1 LFFVVREQ
9 RTASERAGL
18 AGNLR
23 AEIIQVHTEPGE
35 FHFLVRGRPVEGNGS
50 PLTVGPVDRRII
62 LSPSTAKGLVR
73 LLEAALRDYETAHRP
88 ESAPDQST
96 VEGGR
101 EPGQTGRRS
110 ILESVRGEEARRL
123 IQSLD
128 GLGVH
133 YGFEQSFKV
142 LPGLILG
149 NRFLAGF
156 NRDSVRQGLDE
167 KMAVICRKLGMPE
180 SQMGEFIRG
189 FPEANIL
196 LFGYEQGEKESVYK
210 AYLEF
215 GREFERISRENPSN
229 RSPFLIHRGF
239 KWDIAD
245 KARHTTANYMCYPH
259 RSVEELLGRLSDV
272 FYSGTP
278 GMPFDIVRGL
288 VELASA
294 RMRPD
299 EFLYLEVAE
308 EGNARLSFD
317 VNMYRANLRVSEL
330 YPLLMAM
337 CRYFSVPL
345 ADFHRIYESV
355 KDLIFGHISGG
366 VDRHGRDFLTVYYGV
381 KGSTL

>member
-1 LFFVVREQ
+1 
-9 RTASERAGL
+9 L

-23 AEIIQVHTEPGE
+23 ADIIQVHPAPGE
-35 FHFLVRGRPVEGNGS
+35 IHFLVRGRSVEGNGS
-50 PLTVGPVDRRII
+50 PPPDGSIDRRII
-62 LSPSTAKGLVR
+62 LSPSAAKGLVR
-73 LLEAALRDYETAHRP
+73 LLEAALRDYETAHCP
-88 ESAPDQST
+88 ESGPIQST
-96 VEGGR
+96 ADGGQESR
-101 EPGQTGRRS
+101 QVGLRS

-123 IQSLD
+123 IHSLD

-133 YGFEQSFKV
+133 YGFEQSFKA
-142 LPGLILG
+142 LPGLLLG

-156 NRDSVRQGLDE
+156 NKDSVRQGLAE
-167 KMAVICRKLGMPE
+167 KMATLCRALDMPE

-189 FPEANIL
+189 LPEANII
-196 LFGYEQGEKESVYK
+196 LFGYEQGERESVYK

-215 GREFERISRENPSN
+215 GHAFERIFREHPPN

-239 KWDIAD
+239 KWDVAD
-245 KARHTTANYMCYPH
+245 KIRHTTAHYMCHPH
-259 RSVEELLGRLSDV
+259 GSVEDLLRRLSDV
-272 FYSGTP
+272 FYGGTP

-330 YPLLMAM
+330 YPFLMAM

-345 ADFHRIYESV
+345 ADFHRLYESSR
-355 KDLIFGHISGG
+355 DLIFGHVSGG
-366 VDRHGRDFLTVYYGV
+366 VDRHGREFLTVYYGV
-381 KGSTL
+381 KGSTR